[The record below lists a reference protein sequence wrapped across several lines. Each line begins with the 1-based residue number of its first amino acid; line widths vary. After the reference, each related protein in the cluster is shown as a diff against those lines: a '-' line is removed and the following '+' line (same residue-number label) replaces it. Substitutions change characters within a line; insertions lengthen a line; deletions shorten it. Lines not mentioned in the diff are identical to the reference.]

1 MSTAEKAEWLNF
13 MLNTNRS
20 SINRFFAIAYASF
33 WATIFFVRIVEF
45 IALFYNRYPA
55 IIIHNT
61 HIHHFISG
69 FLLIIISVG
78 LSFFSEI
85 HDAFTATTFGIGL
98 GLVADEFL
106 YWTLGRFNYWS
117 YVNCAGILL
126 IALALLAAVFFTLD
140 PDWSESKINKTKSAG
155 TKNDSQNSTD
165 ENNYPLI
172 SVVVPAHNEEL
183 FLPDTLKSLQ
193 EQSYENFEIIV
204 VDNNST
210 DATASIAK
218 EHGARVIT
226 EQKVG
231 VAAARQAGFIAANGT
246 IIATTDADTIVPE
259 NWLEKIAAKF
269 LSRPEIVAYGGLYS
283 LYSGPLS
290 ARIIFPDIAYLAW
303 CIDRLINGVWV
314 LPGANMAVRRQA
326 FLAIGGFDLNKEV
339 LEDADLSKRISKF
352 GPVVFELGNL
362 VRTSGRR
369 YGKGFIKGLAP
380 YATGKIAPKSVNI
393 NKKFATVREE
403 KSTNFNFMFALIPT
417 MLLLCLFLL
426 SGAAVKEAREK
437 HHVPSF
443 AHILKESTLYH
454 IHVEQNNIHQRYG
467 WKKYIS
473 NF

>member
-1 MSTAEKAEWLNF
+1 

-20 SINRFFAIAYASF
+20 SINRFFAISYASF

-117 YVNCAGILL
+117 YANCAGTLL

-140 PDWSESKINKTKSAG
+140 PDLSENKNNKIKPSGTKSNSHDSAG
-155 TKNDSQNSTD
+155 EANH
-165 ENNYPLI
+165 PLI
-172 SVVVPAHNEEL
+172 SVVIPAHNEEL
-183 FLPDTLKSLQ
+183 FLPDTLKALQ
-193 EQSYENFEIIV
+193 AQSYENFEIIV

-210 DATASIAK
+210 DATTRIAK

-231 VAAARQAGFIAANGT
+231 VAAARQAGFMAASGT

-259 NWLEKIAAKF
+259 NWLEKIVAKF
-269 LSRPEIVAYGGLYS
+269 VARPEIVAYGGLYS

-303 CIDRLINGVWV
+303 CIDRLINGIWV
-314 LPGANMAVRRQA
+314 LPGANMAVRREA
-326 FLAIGGFDLNKEV
+326 FLAVGGFNLNKEV
-339 LEDADLSKRISKF
+339 MEDADLSKRISKL

-380 YATGKIAPKSVNI
+380 YATGKIIPKSA
-393 NKKFATVREE
+393 NKRFTAVREE

-426 SGAAVKEAREK
+426 SGAAIKESREK
-437 HHVPSF
+437 HEEPSF
-443 AHILKESTLYH
+443 VRVLTENTLHYIHIK
-454 IHVEQNNIHQRYG
+454 RY
-467 WKKYIS
+467 K
-473 NF
+473 

>member
-1 MSTAEKAEWLNF
+1 

-20 SINRFFAIAYASF
+20 SINRFFAISYASF

-55 IIIHNT
+55 IIIHST

-69 FLLIIISVG
+69 FMLIIISVG

-117 YVNCAGILL
+117 YANCAGTLL

-140 PDWSESKINKTKSAG
+140 PDWSESKNNKTKPSG
-155 TKNDSQNSTD
+155 TKNNSHDSAVINSAGET
-165 ENNYPLI
+165 NHPLI
-172 SVVVPAHNEEL
+172 SVVIPAHNEEL
-183 FLPDTLKSLQ
+183 FLSDTLKALQ
-193 EQSYENFEIIV
+193 AQSYENFEIIV

-210 DATASIAK
+210 DATTRIAK

-231 VAAARQAGFIAANGT
+231 VAVARQAGFMAASGT

-269 LSRPEIVAYGGLYS
+269 EARPEIVAYGGLYS

-314 LPGANMAVRRQA
+314 LPGANMAVRREA
-326 FLAIGGFDLNKEV
+326 FLAVGGFNLNKEV
-339 LEDADLSKRISKF
+339 MEDADLSKRISKL

-380 YATGKIAPKSVNI
+380 YATGKIIPKSA
-393 NKKFATVREE
+393 NKRFTAVREE

-426 SGAAVKEAREK
+426 SGAAIKESREK
-437 HHVPSF
+437 HEEPSF
-443 AHILKESTLYH
+443 VHVLKENTLHYIH
-454 IHVEQNNIHQRYG
+454 IKRY
-467 WKKYIS
+467 K
-473 NF
+473 